1 MDAQGASELDG
12 GAGCGDD
19 TGDCR
24 AYVGCVDVHADC
36 YEVFAAVHTCGEGAE
51 GLCKD
56 HVSAA
61 VQQTDGLSV
70 TGDGH
75 GRHGA
80 FCGEFLELN
89 AHGGDELA
97 QAAGEVRVQVLGDAA
112 LGQLCLDFFCG
123 EGGGC
128 CRADGCVLCVVFSH
142 DFQCTPWFLLLWVG

>member
-12 GAGCGDD
+12 GAGCGDHA
-19 TGDCR
+19 GDCR
-24 AYVGCVDVHADC
+24 AHVGCVDVHADC
-36 YEVFAAVHTCGEGAE
+36 YEGFAAVHTRGERAE
-51 GLCKD
+51 GLGEN
-56 HVSAA
+56 HVGTA
-61 VQQTDGLSV
+61 VQQTDGLGV

-75 GRHGA
+75 GRNGA

-97 QAAGEVRVQVLGDAA
+97 QTAGEVGVQVLGDAA
-112 LGQLCLDFFCG
+112 FGQLRLDFFCG
-123 EGGGC
+123 EGGGR